1 MSQNYLQI
9 RNDYLR
15 QAWARSPEVLSA
27 CLPAELTAAGL
38 RFQAFGAEC
47 LLTAAEI
54 TLAGAAATGPEGLL
68 IALYASSVPDL
79 PVELDSLKSFKELPN
94 SMPYQGAFAA
104 NAEHILVPQVPAI
117 HRQQERLAA
126 AFSGR
131 INPRSPSGDFS
142 FTLYPLP
149 RVPLYYI
156 FHLPDE
162 EFPASVTCLFAANA
176 PDFMPL
182 DGLADVA
189 EYTGKKIISLRGR
202 RISALQAK
210 PVPQQSKM
218 GGQAGL
224 SPLHQITFTGPARY
238 YFSVSRAWAS
248 SSAISQTLTVS
259 SFSRAFRPSSNMM
272 VQKGQETA
280 MISGSRARA

>member
-1 MSQNYLQI
+1 MSQNYLKI
-9 RNDYLR
+9 RNDYLK
-15 QAWARSPEVLSA
+15 QAWARSPAVLSA
-27 CLPAELTAAGL
+27 CLPAEPGAAGL

-47 LLTAAEI
+47 LLSAEEI

-79 PVELDSLKSFKELPN
+79 PVDLNSLRSFKELPN

-104 NAEHILVPQVPAI
+104 NAEQILVPQVTAI
-117 HRQQERLAA
+117 RQRQERLAA
-126 AFSGR
+126 AFSGY
-131 INPRSPSGDFS
+131 INHNPVSGDFS

-176 PDFMPL
+176 PAFMPL

-189 EYTGKKIISLRGR
+189 EYTGKRINSLV
-202 RISALQAK
+202 A
-210 PVPQQSKM
+210 
-218 GGQAGL
+218 
-224 SPLHQITFTGPARY
+224 
-238 YFSVSRAWAS
+238 
-248 SSAISQTLTVS
+248 
-259 SFSRAFRPSSNMM
+259 
-272 VQKGQETA
+272 ET
-280 MISGSRARA
+280 